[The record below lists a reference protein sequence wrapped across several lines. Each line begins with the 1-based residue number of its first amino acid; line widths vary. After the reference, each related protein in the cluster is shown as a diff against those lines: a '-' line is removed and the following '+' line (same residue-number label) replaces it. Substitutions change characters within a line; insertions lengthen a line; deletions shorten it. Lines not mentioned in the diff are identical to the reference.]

1 MRLSITQTLWI
12 TLLTL
17 ASLLVSGFVSASV
30 GMDAS
35 MQHRPLQSSHEM
47 MISCSGESSMPA
59 PVHHAMGPEMPQHH
73 GMTVSHMS
81 QSEADTDSVHSV
93 SCDSANNIDMGHT
106 CCDTTCTNVP
116 AVLSGSCAI
125 SFLSSVMMV
134 APTTATGSIINRV
147 QTLYRPPIA

>member
-1 MRLSITQTLWI
+1 MRLPITQTLWI

-17 ASLLVSGFVSASV
+17 AFLLVSGFVSASV

-47 MISCSGESSMPA
+47 MISCSSQTLMPPPA
-59 PVHHAMGPEMPQHH
+59 HHAIEPEMPQHH
-73 GMTVSHMS
+73 SMTVSHMS
-81 QSEADTDSVHSV
+81 QSEPDTVHSA

-116 AVLSGSCAI
+116 AVLSGSCTI
-125 SFLSSVMMV
+125 SSLSSVMMV
-134 APTTATGSIINRV
+134 APTTANGSIINRI